1 MSRPSLARAFLV
13 RVVSE
18 MTVRRTD
25 APLRATT
32 RSHRTASILSA
43 LVIASLLVG
52 EAPAEVGG
60 VSIVIVSHDG
70 EAPAHDNFSLRL
82 RIANRGPVDLLECD
96 HSVMEKPP
104 TAPCVAVGF
113 RRDRKPP
120 RVSLSRLDRASL
132 AAGVI
137 PLAPGATAETA
148 VLIPTPGGSRDTA
161 FYFYLVTAGHG
172 TVSWTEQ
179 ILSVKVG
186 PPPPGLARNIRRTR
200 LLLAAYVIGTAAMV
214 MGVLMRRRAT
224 RSR

>member
-1 MSRPSLARAFLV
+1 
-13 RVVSE
+13 

-25 APLRATT
+25 TPLRATT
-32 RSHRTASILSA
+32 RPHRTASILSA
-43 LVIASLLVG
+43 LVIASLLV
-52 EAPAEVGG
+52 
-60 VSIVIVSHDG
+60 G

-132 AAGVI
+132 AASVI

-214 MGVLMRRRAT
+214 MAVLMRRRAT